1 MSLSR
6 DQISVFTRRVAALS
20 SGQVAVPSVQINR
33 SEAVALWRD
42 LRVVFGSI
50 GGSSPLLTL
59 REFAALRVRAAARSL
74 GSMRLEVRDLTVA
87 QGLAAWR
94 AVKLLGKIAGRPKF
108 ASAWGRYAKVGV
120 AASGALSLAGCVGM
134 FGGNVKGSFSC
145 SAPGGTCAPS
155 TLIDDQALSVI
166 QNARPMT
173 PAGTYEV
180 PGRGGGVP
188 QVAYASAGDGR
199 LASVGNG
206 SVHRDR
212 RVLKVVFPS
221 YVDGKG
227 NLHEARVVHTVTDSG
242 GWMQLSSGEANVGEQ
257 AVGRADARVRAEV
270 SQALQPVGVPEAVAS
285 APHVSPVSI
294 VQRDASG
301 RELSGWSLSSAPR
314 DGAAT
319 GVGPTV
325 GATLSGAPTAAAV
338 DAALQRGPRMPG
350 NPLDAIKSRVA
361 EQLGQAAP
369 TSDGGARSA
378 ALGAPVEAP
387 AAKATVAPVAA
398 AAPAVSQPPKVANGP
413 SVFPVKVEE

>member
-6 DQISVFTRRVAALS
+6 DQIAVFTRRVAALS

-50 GGSSPLLTL
+50 GGSSPVLSV
-59 REFAALRVRAAARSL
+59 REFAALRVRAAALSL
-74 GSMRLEVRDLTVA
+74 GLMRLEVRDLTVA

-108 ASAWGRYAKVGV
+108 ASPWGRYAKVGV

-145 SAPGGTCAPS
+145 SAPSGTCAPS

-173 PAGTYEV
+173 PAGTYEA
-180 PGRGGGVP
+180 PGRGGGVS
-188 QVAYASAGDGR
+188 QVAYAPAGEGR

-270 SQALQPVGVPEAVAS
+270 SQALQPVGAQAVAS
-285 APHVSPVSI
+285 APQVSPVSL
-294 VQRDASG
+294 VQGDASG

-338 DAALQRGPRMPG
+338 DAARQRGPRMSG

-369 TSDGGARSA
+369 TGDGGARSA
-378 ALGAPVEAP
+378 AAVAPVETP
-387 AAKATVAPVAA
+387 AAKATVAPVAS
-398 AAPAVSQPPKVANGP
+398 AAPAVSQPPKGANGP